1 MTAKSHEIIYLACPY
16 SHPNMDVRVA
26 RFEASAHAAA
36 DLIHRGRF
44 VYSPITM
51 THPIDLV
58 MAAEGETMGSDYWC
72 DFDEAFMRVCSEM
85 IILAIPGWDQSR
97 GIQREA
103 KFFAAHGK
111 PVRYLIPASDGSYTI
126 ADSLDQHDDGGKREA
141 AC

>member
-1 MTAKSHEIIYLACPY
+1 MTQIIYLACPY
-16 SHPNMDVRVA
+16 SHPSMDVRVS

-36 DLIHRGRF
+36 DLIQRGMF

-85 IILAIPGWDQSR
+85 IVLTIPGWRESR
-97 GIQREA
+97 GIAREA
-103 KFFAAHGK
+103 RFFEDEGK
-111 PVRYLIPASDGSYTI
+111 PVRYALPTANGYVLSDNPQ
-126 ADSLDQHDDGGKREA
+126 DEVA
-141 AC
+141 AENG